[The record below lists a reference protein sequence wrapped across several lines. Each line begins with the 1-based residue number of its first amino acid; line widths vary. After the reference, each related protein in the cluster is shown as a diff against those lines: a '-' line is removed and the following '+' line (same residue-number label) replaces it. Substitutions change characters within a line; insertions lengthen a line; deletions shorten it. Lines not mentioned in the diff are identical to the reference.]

1 MTVPS
6 AHAAL
11 EHVEQAAWTAQ
22 YTGLAEVDPSLG
34 PLAVE
39 VGGLWVHG
47 VAGWPDSAWHN
58 TVSGAGLDAA
68 ATEKALDVALALLAR
83 LGARRPAVQVAEGAE
98 PAAEL
103 TRWLL
108 ARGFTAGAPLLRL
121 AAPARPGDLAGTEV
135 AGVEVAGPADGA
147 TVASVCLQGFGQVDQ
162 RWWRAGL
169 GRPGWTQVL
178 ARHDGTAVATGAL
191 YVCGEHAWIGSATT
205 VPGARRAGAHSA
217 LVAARLALAAEQGAR
232 TVSVKCAPGSPSHRT
247 LARAGFVEARRVVQ
261 WRRAA

>member
-1 MTVPS
+1 MTVLP
-6 AHAAL
+6 ADAAL
-11 EHVEQAAWTAQ
+11 EHVEQAAWTTQ

-34 PLAVE
+34 PLAVQ
-39 VGGLWVHG
+39 VAGLWVHG

-58 TVSGAGLDAA
+58 TVSGAGLEAA
-68 ATEKALDVALALLAR
+68 ATERALDVALALLVR
-83 LGARRPAVQVAEGAE
+83 LGAQRPGVQVAEGAE

-121 AAPARPGDLAGTEV
+121 RAAARPGDL
-135 AGVEVAGPADGA
+135 AGVEVAGPAEGA

-178 ARHDGTAVATGAL
+178 ARQDGTAVATGAL
-191 YVCGEHAWIGSATT
+191 YVAGEHAWLGSATT
-205 VPGARRAGAHSA
+205 VPAARRAGAHTA

-232 TVSVKCAPGSPSHRT
+232 TVSVKCAAGSPSHRT
-247 LARAGFVEARRVVQ
+247 LVRAGFVEAHRVVQ

>member
-1 MTVPS
+1 MKPE
-6 AHAAL
+6 L
-11 EHVEQAAWTAQ
+11 ERVEQAAWTAQ

-39 VGGLWVHG
+39 VAGLWVHG

-58 TVSGAGLDAA
+58 TVSGAGLEGP
-68 ATEKALDVALALLAR
+68 ATEKSLDVALALLAR
-83 LGARRPAVQVAEGAE
+83 LGAQRPGVQVAEGAE

-121 AAPARPGDLAGTEV
+121 QAPSRAGDV
-135 AGVEVAGPADGA
+135 DGVEVAGPADGA
-147 TVASVCLQGFGQVDQ
+147 TVAAVCLQGFGQVDQ

-178 ARHDGTAVATGAL
+178 ARLEGTAVATGAL
-191 YVCGEHAWIGSATT
+191 FVAGQHAWLGSATT
-205 VPGARRAGAHSA
+205 VPGARRAGAQAA

-232 TVSVKCAPGSPSHRT
+232 TVSVKCAAGSPSHRN
-247 LARAGFVEARRVVQ
+247 LVRAGFAPAHRVLQ
-261 WRRAA
+261 WRRAG